1 MKRLAWF
8 TFRTI
13 SSRFIEFFFCRDT
26 NRKRYYES
34 SSTLSVVMIVR
45 TLSLSCSYRQFE
57 WIKKRCLKTL
67 FRISSRN
74 KTSLLND
81 SQSISRSRTTR
92 SKELKVC
99 WLKRLDAFASTSLC
113 LRIYISNA
121 ISRLNICWIEHLSKT
136 WIENRHTS
144 FCNELWKSRT
154 ILKSIISRFLIAK
167 HTRFWKK
174 KTSCWKARNLSR
186 EHS

>member
-1 MKRLAWF
+1 MKRLAWL

-13 SSRFIEFFFCRDT
+13 SSCFIEFFLCRDI

-34 SSTLSVVMIVR
+34 SSTLSAVVIVR
-45 TLSLSCSYRQFE
+45 ASSLSFSYKQFE
-57 WIKKRCLKTL
+57 WIKKRLLKML
-67 FRISSRN
+67 FKISSRN

-92 SKELKVC
+92 SKELRVC
-99 WLKRLDAFASTSLC
+99 WLKRLDAFASTFLC

-121 ISRLNICWIEHLSKT
+121 ISRLNICWTEHLSKT
-136 WIENRHTS
+136 WIKNRHTS
-144 FCNELWKSRT
+144 FCNEFWKSRI
-154 ILKSIISRFLIAK
+154 ILKSVISRFLIAK

-174 KTSCWKARNLSR
+174 KTSRRKARNLSR

>member
-1 MKRLAWF
+1 MKRLAWL

-13 SSRFIEFFFCRDT
+13 SSRFIEFFFCK
-26 NRKRYYES
+26 NINKKRYYES
-34 SSTLSVVMIVR
+34 SSTLSAVVIVR
-45 TLSLSCSYRQFE
+45 ASSLSFSYKQFE
-57 WIKKRCLKTL
+57 WIKKRRLKTL
-67 FRISSRN
+67 FRISSKN

-81 SQSISRSRTTR
+81 SQNISRSRTTW
-92 SKELKVC
+92 SKELRVC
-99 WLKRLDAFASTSLC
+99 WFKRLDAFASTFLC

-121 ISRLNICWIEHLSKT
+121 ISRSNICWTEHLLKT

-144 FCNELWKSRT
+144 FCNEFWKSRT
-154 ILKSIISRFLIAK
+154 ILKLVISRFLTAK

-174 KTSCWKARNLSR
+174 KTFRWKARNLSR